1 MRLIFTC
8 LLVLNSIFV
17 INQAMAQQKAPRPKC
32 LINHKE
38 RPDDCSHGGGLVIE
52 SAFVVSMIEDE
63 EVEVVMYFQ
72 KYNGSWERKTYS
84 RKGSGELMLD
94 IASCD
99 YTGNYF
105 CFPYYKYLDNLK
117 VPTGVE
123 VETMHAKKGTSPR
136 FRVSEMNRIDECK
149 GAQIVKGEVFTPN
162 GEEVK
167 ITLFLEK
174 KDGHW
179 RKKDYLLVGS
189 GSIYLDIEDCE
200 LTGKYKSK
208 IQIMRAF

>member
-8 LLVLNSIFV
+8 LLVLNSILI
-17 INQAMAQQKAPRPKC
+17 INLAVAQQKPPRPKC

-38 RPDDCSHGGGLVIE
+38 RPDGCSNAGGLVIE
-52 SAFVVSMIEDE
+52 SAFIVSMIEDE

-72 KYNGSWERKTYS
+72 TYNGGWERKTFS
-84 RKGSGELMLD
+84 RKGSGELALN
-94 IASCD
+94 ISSCD

-105 CFPYYKYLDNLK
+105 SFPYYKFLDNFK

-123 VETMHAKKGTSPR
+123 VESMHTKKGALPI
-136 FRVSEMNRIDECK
+136 FRVSEMNKLDDCK
-149 GAQIVKGEVFTPN
+149 GTQIVKGDVFTPN

-189 GSIYLDIEDCE
+189 GSIYLDIEDCD